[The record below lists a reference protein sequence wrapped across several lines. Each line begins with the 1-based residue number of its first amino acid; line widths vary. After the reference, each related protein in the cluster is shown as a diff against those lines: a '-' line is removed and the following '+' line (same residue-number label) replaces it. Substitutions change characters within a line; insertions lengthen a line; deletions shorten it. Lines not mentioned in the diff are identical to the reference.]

1 MPEEKL
7 HILLIDDDEDDYLI
21 TEDLLYDIGEQHYK
35 LDWVSTYLEATDVI
49 ARKEHDVYLVD
60 YRLGQETGL
69 DVLRWAVANGIDT
82 PFILLTG
89 QGDHRVDL
97 DAMEAGAAD
106 YLVKGQMDARLL
118 ERSIRYAIE
127 RHRGQK
133 AQAQL
138 ENELRQSQKMEAIG
152 HMAGGIAHDFN
163 NILTAIMSYASLAKR
178 EIEPHSNVYQR
189 LVGIEETSMR
199 GANLTGQLLTFARRQ
214 VTVPRMVN
222 LNDVVLNLDKLLR
235 RLITADIE
243 LVILPS
249 SDLASIKVD
258 PSQLE
263 QILIN
268 LVVNAR
274 DAMSSGGKL
283 TISTNQVMIDGEL
296 AKQFVDVDQ
305 GEYVVLAVGDNGVGM
320 SEEVKSRIFEPFFTT
335 KELGKGTGLGLAT
348 CYGIVKQSNGHIDV
362 ESEPGVGT
370 TFNIYFPCYKNGDSA
385 QIEAVSNGKIDLQG
399 GKETILVVEDEPAL
413 CQLIAEFLMQ
423 QGYRVF
429 TAEHGEDAL
438 RQVDE
443 LEDFTLDLLVTDMV
457 MPRLGGLSL
466 AETLKKEIPN
476 LKIMFMSGYADEM
489 ITHQSKLANNT
500 KFIQK
505 PFTVDT
511 LTHEIRKFLD
521 TPDNSAQTAVF

>member
-1 MPEEKL
+1 MPDEKL

-21 TEDLLYDIGEQHYK
+21 TEDLLYDIGEQRYK
-35 LDWVSTYLEATDVI
+35 LDWVSTYLTATDAI

-69 DVLRWAVANGIDT
+69 DILRWALASGIDT

-89 QGDHRVDL
+89 QGDHRIDL
-97 DAMEAGAAD
+97 EAMEAGAAD
-106 YLVKGQMDARLL
+106 YIVKGQMNARSL

-133 AQAQL
+133 AQREL

-178 EIEPHSNVYQR
+178 QADIDSDLYNW

-214 VTVPRMVN
+214 VTVSRMVN
-222 LNDVVLNLDKLLR
+222 LNDVILNLDQLLR

-243 LVILPS
+243 LVVLPAVN
-249 SDLASIKVD
+249 LGMVKID
-258 PSQLE
+258 PTQLE

-274 DAMSSGGKL
+274 DAMLDGGKL
-283 TISTNQVMIDGEL
+283 TIATQRLMIDDDQ
-296 AKQFVDVDQ
+296 AKHFVDTEA
-305 GEYVVLAVGDNGVGM
+305 GEYVALLVSDTGAGM
-320 SEEVKSRIFEPFFTT
+320 PPKVQARIFEPFFTT
-335 KELGKGTGLGLAT
+335 KEMGKGTGLGLAT
-348 CYGIVKQSNGHIDV
+348 CYGIVKHSDGHIEV
-362 ESEPGVGT
+362 ESEVGVGT
-370 TFNIYFPCYKNGDSA
+370 TFSIYLPYQENG
-385 QIEAVSNGKIDLQG
+385 QERVVETAVSSKTTLLG
-399 GKETILVVEDEPAL
+399 GHESILIVEDEPVL
-413 CQLIAEFLMQ
+413 RQLIAEFFSQ
-423 QGYRVF
+423 QGYQVL

-438 RQVDE
+438 RQVHNHDD
-443 LEDFTLDLLVTDMV
+443 LGLDLLITDMV
-457 MPRLGGLSL
+457 MPRLGGIGL
-466 AETLKKEIPN
+466 AEALKKELPH
-476 LKIMFMSGYADEM
+476 LKVMFMSGYADEM
-489 ITHQSKLANNT
+489 ITHQDVLAQDT

-511 LTHEIRKFLD
+511 LSQEIRGFLD
-521 TPDNSAQTAVF
+521 APSNHHES